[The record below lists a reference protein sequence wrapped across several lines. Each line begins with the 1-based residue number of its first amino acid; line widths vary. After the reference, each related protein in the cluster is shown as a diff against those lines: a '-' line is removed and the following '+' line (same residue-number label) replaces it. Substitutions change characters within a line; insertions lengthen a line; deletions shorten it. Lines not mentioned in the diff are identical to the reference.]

1 MNVACMNNFR
11 VMRYF
16 RHNDKRRTFCRVC
29 ETRLEGGVECIQ
41 VKGMGQPFH
50 VCLKCGVE
58 IAQAFSG
65 VSQAEK
71 EEP

>member
-1 MNVACMNNFR
+1 MNVACMKNFR

-16 RHNDKRRTFCRVC
+16 RDADHRRLFCRVC
-29 ETRLEGGVECIQ
+29 EIRLEGGMECIQ

-50 VCLKCGVE
+50 VCLKCGIE

-65 VSQAEK
+65 VSQDGGQDQ
-71 EEP
+71 